1 MKAKKRFGQNFLIN
15 PHWLKSIAEAVSGF
29 DGDTLV
35 EIGGGTGNLTRELAG
50 LSFPRFV
57 VIEID
62 RELIPVL
69 RDISPGIEVV
79 QGNILDIPL
88 DFGEKQV
95 IAGNLP
101 YYITKP
107 ILNHL
112 IRYRESI
119 AGGIVMVQKEVGLA
133 LTAPVHSENYNAYSV
148 FLRLF
153 AHVEKLWTVKRGD
166 FRPVPNVDS
175 ALLKIT
181 MRPVSETPF
190 SGKEADILFRAFRE
204 RRKTLVNNLK
214 KEYNKEVVIEF
225 LQSLG
230 KSPDARAQ
238 ELTAEEF
245 GRLLGCLNKE
255 GGNL

>member
-15 PHWLKSIAEAVSGF
+15 TRWLRLIAGTVSQF
-29 DGDTLV
+29 EGDALV
-35 EIGGGTGNLTRELAG
+35 EIGGGTGNLTRELAA

-62 RELIPVL
+62 RDLIPAL
-69 RDISPGIEVV
+69 EAISTRAEVIR
-79 QGNILDIPL
+79 GNVLDIPL
-88 DFGEKQV
+88 NFGNKQV

-112 IRYRESI
+112 IRYRDSV
-119 AGGIVMVQKEVGLA
+119 AGGVIMVQKEVGLA

-148 FLRLF
+148 YLRLF
-153 AHVEKLWTVKRGD
+153 AHVEKLRTVKRGD

-175 ALLKIT
+175 TLLKIT
-181 MRPVSETPF
+181 MKPSSEVSV
-190 SGKEADILFRAFRE
+190 SNDEADIVFRAFRE

-214 KEYNKEVVIEF
+214 KEYNKNIVIDF

-238 ELTAEEF
+238 ELTVDEF
-245 GRLLGCLNKE
+245 GLLLDRLKE
-255 GGNL
+255 KGGNP